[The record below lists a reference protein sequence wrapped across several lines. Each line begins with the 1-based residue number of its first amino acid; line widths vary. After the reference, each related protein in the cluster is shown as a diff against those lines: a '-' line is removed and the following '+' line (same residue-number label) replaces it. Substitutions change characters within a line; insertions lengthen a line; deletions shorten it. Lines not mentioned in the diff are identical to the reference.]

1 MKAHLGAA
9 LASAAVLGAAGCG
22 GGGDEAAAPAGTHAT
37 TPAATTAEA
46 PPATTAAAP
55 APVELR
61 ISVVGGRPEGGIRR
75 ETVQQGETVALV
87 VESDVAGLAHV
98 HGYNLDLSLTPG
110 VPARLEF
117 VADVVGRV
125 EIELHGDVEVQIADL
140 SVLP

>member
-9 LASAAVLGAAGCG
+9 LATAAVLGAAGCG
-22 GGGDEAAAPAGTHAT
+22 GGGDEATAPAATHAG

-46 PPATTAAAP
+46 QPATSAAVP
-55 APVELR
+55 APVEIR
-61 ISVVGGRPEGGIRR
+61 ISVIGGRPEGGIRR
-75 ETVQQGETVALV
+75 ETVKQGDRVALI

-98 HGYNLDLSLTPG
+98 HGYNHDLNLAPG

-117 VADVVGRV
+117 VADVVGRFEV
-125 EIELHGDVEVQIADL
+125 ELHGDVEVQIADL

>member
-1 MKAHLGAA
+1 MTTHVGAA
-9 LASAAVLGAAGCG
+9 LATAAILAAAGCG
-22 GGGDEAAAPAGTHAT
+22 GSGGEATTLAATHPT

-55 APVELR
+55 APVEIR

-75 ETVQQGETVALV
+75 ETVQHGDTVALV

-117 VADVVGRV
+117 VADVVGRFEV
-125 EIELHGDVEVQIADL
+125 ELHGDVEVQIADL

>member
-9 LASAAVLGAAGCG
+9 LATAAVLGAAGCG
-22 GGGDEAAAPAGTHAT
+22 GGGDEATAPTATHPT
-37 TPAATTAEA
+37 TSASTTAEA
-46 PPATTAAAP
+46 PPATTAATP
-55 APVELR
+55 APVEIR

-110 VPARLEF
+110 VPARLEL
-117 VADVVGRV
+117 VADVVGRFEV
-125 EIELHGDVEVQIADL
+125 ELHGDVEVQIADL